1 MGRIAKLSIHNI
13 NWMVDTLPKYY
24 NNNNSKTNSLF
35 IVKRILRDLSD
46 DDKKHEN

>member
-1 MGRIAKLSIHNI
+1 MGRIAKVSIHDI
-13 NWMVDTLPKYY
+13 NWIVDRLPKYY
-24 NNNNSKTNSLF
+24 NNNSKTNSLF